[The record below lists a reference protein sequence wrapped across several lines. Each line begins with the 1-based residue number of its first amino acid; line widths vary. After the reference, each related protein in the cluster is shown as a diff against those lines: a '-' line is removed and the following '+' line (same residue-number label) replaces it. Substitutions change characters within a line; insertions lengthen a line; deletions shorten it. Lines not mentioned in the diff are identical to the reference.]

1 MRAGP
6 AEKEA
11 PIQLKKKIS
20 LVLEAA
26 ADKKAE
32 APVALAL
39 KGIASFT
46 DAFVIVGGTQRRQTQ
61 AICDA
66 IVERLGQKGERP
78 GHVEGYD
85 LGDWILIDYADLVVH
100 VFTLETRE
108 FYNLE
113 GLWGDAPKMALG
125 SAQSRRN
132 KGTSAARKS

>member
-1 MRAGP
+1 M
-6 AEKEA
+6 
-11 PIQLKKKIS
+11 
-20 LVLEAA
+20 LEAA

-32 APVALAL
+32 DPVALGL

-46 DAFVIVGGTQRRQTQ
+46 DAFVIVGGSQRRQTQ

-66 IVERLGQKGERP
+66 IIERLGQKGEHP
-78 GHVEGYD
+78 GHVEGYN

-100 VFTLETRE
+100 VFTTETRE

-113 GLWGDAPKMALG
+113 GLWGDAPQMALG
-125 SAQSRRN
+125 GPESRRN